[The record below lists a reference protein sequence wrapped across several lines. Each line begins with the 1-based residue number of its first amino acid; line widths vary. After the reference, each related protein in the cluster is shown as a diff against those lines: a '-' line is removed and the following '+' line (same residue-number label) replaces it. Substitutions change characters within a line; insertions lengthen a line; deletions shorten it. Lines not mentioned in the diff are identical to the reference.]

1 MLSTFPIRLVL
12 RAIAFHMPQLS
23 TRPTLHLSRPKS
35 LCLQCNQSSA
45 AVSMDFAL
53 FLQQSCTQLIEI
65 DIRLLFQVDNEI
77 SVVVCET
84 VEDNGKFDVRFNR
97 RSDGCQL

>member
-35 LCLQCNQSSA
+35 LCLQCNQTS
-45 AVSMDFAL
+45 AVSRNLPL
-53 FLQQSCTQLIEI
+53 FLQQPCTQLIEI
-65 DIRLLFQVDNEI
+65 DIRLLFQVDDEI